1 MGSHAITWLPRGERM
16 RGPEGSRPSCEKK
29 NNWMELKSLLQVY
42 NSNLGCFVDLR

>member
-1 MGSHAITWLPRGERM
+1 M